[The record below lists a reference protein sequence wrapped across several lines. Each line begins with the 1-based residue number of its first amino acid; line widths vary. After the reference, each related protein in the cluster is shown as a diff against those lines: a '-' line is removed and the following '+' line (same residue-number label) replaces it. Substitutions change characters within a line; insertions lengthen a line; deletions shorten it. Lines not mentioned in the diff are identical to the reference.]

1 MTESRRAHLTG
12 VIYVMAA
19 ITAWG
24 VYFPFAKLILLK
36 LSPIVFLVFR
46 LGIGT
51 SVLALMCLRRRRSL
65 RIPARDAGIVV
76 VAGLIGIV
84 LHQLVQVTG
93 LQFTTATHTGWILT
107 VIPPVTGVLGW
118 LFLHERITLGQVA
131 GLGVAMIGVVFFVSD
146 GRPTTLSF
154 AANRG
159 DLLAL
164 ASVGTWSV
172 YTVLTKSRLTRVAA
186 LPVITL
192 QMAVGFGAFLLI
204 GGRAIPSEV
213 ARLNGGEWLI
223 VGLIGVIPSGLAY
236 LWWTSGLQRL
246 SAVNTATFLFIEAVI
261 ASLTGFLLLGEQFT
275 VTMVVASGIIIAGV
289 SITQRRRP

>member
-1 MTESRRAHLTG
+1 MTESRRTHVTG

-46 LGIGT
+46 LGIGA
-51 SVLALMCLRRRRSL
+51 SVLALMCLRRRKSL
-65 RIPARDAGIVV
+65 RIPAGDAGIVV

-93 LQFTTATHTGWILT
+93 LKFTTATHTGWILT
-107 VIPPVTGVLGW
+107 VIPPVTGILGW
-118 LFLHERITLGQVA
+118 LFLRERMTLGQVA
-131 GLGVAMIGVVFFVSD
+131 GLVIAMIGVVFFVTD
-146 GRPTTLSF
+146 GRPTTLSLTT
-154 AANRG
+154 NRG

-164 ASVGTWSV
+164 TSVGTWSV
-172 YTVLTKSRLTRVAA
+172 YTVLTKSRLTRLAA

-192 QMAVGFGAFLLI
+192 QMAVGFGVFLLM
-204 GGRAIPSEV
+204 GARAIPSEIS
-213 ARLNGGEWLI
+213 RLNGSDWLI
-223 VGLIGVIPSGLAY
+223 VVLIGVIPSGLAY

-246 SAVNTATFLFIEAVI
+246 SAVNTATFLFIEAII
-261 ASLTGFLLLGEQFT
+261 ASLAGFLLLGEQFT
-275 VTMVVASGIIIAGV
+275 ITMVVASGIIIAGV
-289 SITQRRRP
+289 SITQRRRA